1 MLITM
6 DLEFRM
12 ASRRLIYAYVG
23 LGELL
28 ILVDWMVSELVPRLD
43 FLAPSDDSSFC
54 LLWGKFCLSW
64 VLHSKSF
71 SVVFIPLVE
80 SKFGVDACS
89 WGKIPG

>member
-1 MLITM
+1 M
-6 DLEFRM
+6 
-12 ASRRLIYAYVG
+12 
-23 LGELL
+23 GELL
-28 ILVDWMVSELVPRLD
+28 ILVDWKVAGLVPRLV
-43 FLAPSDDSSFC
+43 LAASDDSSFC
-54 LLWGKFCLSW
+54 LLWGKFCSGW